1 MGPRLK
7 SRGVLFSLPPPVF
20 SPGGTRGSCQTKP
33 GTAGWSIPDKSSEV
47 RAVKR
52 LLTSHFICQTFIS
65 LFTVQCTSSIR
76 AMLHTCAWTTFRAC
90 SPYFSWPHE
99 QTREKKMMP
108 CLQMRENKHR
118 QGNVFVGVSAV
129 CRRSHRTAPLS
140 ASLRLDV
147 YLCLCEYKMLVHHGL
162 TVSASVAHDSAATI
176 LPRVE
181 SITAPRTGREGETI
195 SLTPLPPPSL
205 SLTLSHT
212 LWGSPRRRGAS
223 CTSFVTP
230 FGALC
235 LWLPCSGPTW
245 QLTVQTDI
253 CSFQPPGEW
262 RKQQPNRPCSL
273 ALCPDEVHTVTNNV
287 CRDVNW

>member
-99 QTREKKMMP
+99 QTKKKKWCRVSKWGKINTDKEM
-108 CLQMRENKHR
+108 CLLEW
-118 QGNVFVGVSAV
+118 VLFA
-129 CRRSHRTAPLS
+129 
-140 ASLRLDV
+140 
-147 YLCLCEYKMLVHHGL
+147 
-162 TVSASVAHDSAATI
+162 
-176 LPRVE
+176 
-181 SITAPRTGREGETI
+181 
-195 SLTPLPPPSL
+195 
-205 SLTLSHT
+205 
-212 LWGSPRRRGAS
+212 
-223 CTSFVTP
+223 
-230 FGALC
+230 GALIGRP
-235 LWLPCSGPTW
+235 LWVHPCVW
-245 QLTVQTDI
+245 MCIYVY
-253 CSFQPPGEW
+253 
-262 RKQQPNRPCSL
+262 
-273 ALCPDEVHTVTNNV
+273 
-287 CRDVNW
+287 VNTRC